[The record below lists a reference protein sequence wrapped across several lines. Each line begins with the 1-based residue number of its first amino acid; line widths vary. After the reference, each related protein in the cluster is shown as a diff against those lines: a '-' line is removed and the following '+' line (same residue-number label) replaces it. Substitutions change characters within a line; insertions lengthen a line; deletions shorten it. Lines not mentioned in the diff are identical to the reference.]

1 MSRVTLD
8 STGVIFTLDD
18 NNKKT
23 PKSKLRSITDFD
35 MKRVVINSKLIP
47 NRQANTGYWTTVG
60 YLEEDNHTVTAID
73 LVIPVVSD
81 MRLRKIQ
88 NPDDKDVFALS
99 GRLDENDEDY
109 GKDIIDFFKRFH
121 ERLCFLFSVH
131 PEFLK
136 GNSKFKKRGISE
148 EDKLRIISEDILPLD
163 KIIYQH
169 LEDKDDP
176 SSDPTGIYTLSLKI
190 EPLNEI
196 KTSNGSYYV
205 GSQFKRHNKLIDHMK
220 FIKKSLS
227 GIISIKL
234 ASYIPIP
241 QTKEKIYPRLAVKL
255 FDILSVKN
263 IESSGEESLM
273 KFVDKKTLGL
283 LNKLKIEDAQNDED
297 DDDDDIDDNEEEDYG
312 EEEPLEEEE
321 Y

>member
-8 STGVIFTLDD
+8 KSGLIFTLEDTT
-18 NNKKT
+18 KKT
-23 PKSKLRSITDFD
+23 PKCKLRSITDFD
-35 MKRVVINSKLIP
+35 MERVVINSKFIP
-47 NRQANTGYWTTVG
+47 NKTANTGWWTTIG
-60 YLEEDNHTVTAID
+60 YLEEDNQSVTSID
-73 LVIPVVSD
+73 LVIPVVTD

-88 NPDDKDVFALS
+88 NPDGTEVFTLS

-109 GKDIIDFFKRFH
+109 GKDVIDFFKRFH
-121 ERLCFLFSVH
+121 KRLCLLFSVH

-136 GNSKFKKRGISE
+136 GNSKLRKKGITE
-148 EDKLRIISEDILPLD
+148 EEKLRIISEDILPSNR
-163 KIIYQH
+163 IIYQH

-190 EPLNEI
+190 EPKRQVTTATGNF
-196 KTSNGSYYV
+196 SF
-205 GSQFKRHNKLIDHMK
+205 GSQFKRHDRLVDHMK

-227 GIISIKL
+227 GIVSIKL
-234 ASYIPIP
+234 ASYISIL
-241 QTKEKIYPRLAVKL
+241 QTKDKVYPQIAVKL
-255 FDILSVKN
+255 FDVVSVKN

-283 LNKLKIEDAQNDED
+283 LNKLKIEDAQND
-297 DDDDDIDDNEEEDYG
+297 DDDDIDDEEDYG
-312 EEEPLEEEE
+312 LEEEE

>member
-8 STGVIFTLDD
+8 KSKLIFTLED

-35 MKRVVINSKLIP
+35 MEKVVINSKLIP
-47 NRQANTGYWTTVG
+47 NKTANTGYWTSIG
-60 YLEEDNHTVTAID
+60 YLEEDNYVTSID

-88 NPDDKDVFALS
+88 NPDNKDVFALS
-99 GRLDENDEDY
+99 GRLDETDEDY

-121 ERLCFLFSVH
+121 ERLCLLFSVH
-131 PEFLK
+131 PEFSK
-136 GNSKFKKRGISE
+136 SNSKFKKKGLTE

-163 KIIYQH
+163 RVIYQH
-169 LEDKDDP
+169 LEDRDDP

-190 EPLNEI
+190 EPLKEI

-205 GSQFKRHNKLIDHMK
+205 GSQFKRHNKLVDHMK
-220 FIKKSLS
+220 FVKKSLS
-227 GIISIKL
+227 GIISVKL

-241 QTKEKIYPRLAVKL
+241 QTKDKIYPQLAVKL
-255 FDILSVKN
+255 FDVVSAKN

-283 LNKLKIEDAQNDED
+283 LNKLRIEDAQNE
-297 DDDDDIDDNEEEDYG
+297 DDDDDIDDEEEDDE

>member
-47 NRQANTGYWTTVG
+47 NRQANTGYWTSIG

-109 GKDIIDFFKRFH
+109 GKDVIDFFKRFH
-121 ERLCFLFSVH
+121 KRLCLLFSVH

-136 GNSKFKKRGISE
+136 GNSKFKKKGLTE

-163 KIIYQH
+163 KVIYQH

-190 EPLNEI
+190 EPLKEI
-196 KTSNGSYYV
+196 KTSNGSSYYV
-205 GSQFKRHNKLIDHMK
+205 GSQFKRHNKLVDHMK
-220 FIKKSLS
+220 FVKKSLY
-227 GIISIKL
+227 GIISVKL

-241 QTKEKIYPRLAVKL
+241 QTKDKIYPQLAVKL
-255 FDILSVKN
+255 FDVVSVKN
-263 IESSGEESLM
+263 IESSGEESLT
-273 KFVDKKTLGL
+273 KFIDKKTLGL
-283 LNKLKIEDAQNDED
+283 LNKLRIEDTQNED
-297 DDDDDIDDNEEEDYG
+297 DDEDIDDEEEDYG

>member
-8 STGVIFTLDD
+8 KTGLIFTLEDTT
-18 NNKKT
+18 KKT

-35 MKRVVINSKLIP
+35 MERVVINSKFIP
-47 NRQANTGYWTTVG
+47 NKTANTGWWTTIG
-60 YLEEDNHTVTAID
+60 YLEEDNVVTSID
-73 LVIPVVSD
+73 LVIPVVTD

-88 NPDDKDVFALS
+88 NPDGTEVFTLS
-99 GRLDENDEDY
+99 GRLDEDDEDY

-121 ERLCFLFSVH
+121 ERICLLFSVH

-136 GNSKFKKRGISE
+136 GNSKLRKKGITE

-190 EPLNEI
+190 EPLKEI

-205 GSQFKRHNKLIDHMK
+205 GSQFKRHDRLIDHMK

-241 QTKEKIYPRLAVKL
+241 QTKEKIYPQIAAKL
-255 FDILSVKN
+255 FDVVSVKN
-263 IESSGEESLM
+263 IEPSGEENLM

-283 LNKLKIEDAQNDED
+283 LNKLKIEDAQNDD
-297 DDDDDIDDNEEEDYG
+297 DDDNEEEDYG
-312 EEEPLEEEE
+312 LEEEE

>member
-8 STGVIFTLDD
+8 KTGLIFTLEDTT
-18 NNKKT
+18 KKT

-35 MKRVVINSKLIP
+35 MERVVINSKFIP
-47 NRQANTGYWTTVG
+47 NKTANTGWWTTIG
-60 YLEEDNHTVTAID
+60 YLEEDNVVTSID
-73 LVIPVVSD
+73 LVIPVVTD

-88 NPDDKDVFALS
+88 NPDGTEVFTLS
-99 GRLDENDEDY
+99 GRLDEDDEDY

-121 ERLCFLFSVH
+121 ERICLLFSVH

-136 GNSKFKKRGISE
+136 GNSKLRKKGITE

-190 EPLNEI
+190 EPLKEI

-205 GSQFKRHNKLIDHMK
+205 GSQFKRHDRLIDHMK

-241 QTKEKIYPRLAVKL
+241 QTKEKIYPQIAAKL
-255 FDILSVKN
+255 FDVVSVKN
-263 IESSGEESLM
+263 IEPSGEENLM

-297 DDDDDIDDNEEEDYG
+297 DIDDEEEVYG
-312 EEEPLEEEE
+312 LEEEE

>member
-8 STGVIFTLDD
+8 KSKLIFTLED

-35 MKRVVINSKLIP
+35 MEKVVINSKLIP
-47 NRQANTGYWTTVG
+47 NKTTNTGYWTSIG
-60 YLEEDNHTVTAID
+60 YLEEDNYVTSID

-88 NPDDKDVFALS
+88 NPDNKDVFALS
-99 GRLDENDEDY
+99 GRLDETDEDY

-121 ERLCFLFSVH
+121 ERLCLLFSVH
-131 PEFLK
+131 PEFSK
-136 GNSKFKKRGISE
+136 SNSKFKKKGLTE

-163 KIIYQH
+163 RVIYQH
-169 LEDKDDP
+169 LEDRDDP

-190 EPLNEI
+190 EPLKEI

-205 GSQFKRHNKLIDHMK
+205 GSQFKRHNKLVDHMK
-220 FIKKSLS
+220 FVKKSLS
-227 GIISIKL
+227 GIISVKL

-241 QTKEKIYPRLAVKL
+241 QTKDKIYPQLAVKL
-255 FDILSVKN
+255 FDVVSAKN

-283 LNKLKIEDAQNDED
+283 LNKLRIEDAQNE
-297 DDDDDIDDNEEEDYG
+297 DDDDDIDDEEEDDE

>member
-8 STGVIFTLDD
+8 KTGLIFTLEDTT
-18 NNKKT
+18 KKT

-35 MKRVVINSKLIP
+35 MERVVINSKFIP
-47 NRQANTGYWTTVG
+47 NKTANTGWWTTIG
-60 YLEEDNHTVTAID
+60 YLEEDNVVTSID
-73 LVIPVVSD
+73 LVIPVVTD

-88 NPDDKDVFALS
+88 NPDGTEVFTLS
-99 GRLDENDEDY
+99 GRLDEDDEDY

-121 ERLCFLFSVH
+121 ERICLLFSVH

-136 GNSKFKKRGISE
+136 GNSKLRKKGITE

-190 EPLNEI
+190 EPLKEI

-205 GSQFKRHNKLIDHMK
+205 GSQFKRHDRLIDHMK

-241 QTKEKIYPRLAVKL
+241 QTKEKIYPQIAVKL
-255 FDILSVKN
+255 FDVVSVKN

-283 LNKLKIEDAQNDED
+283 LNKLKIEDAQNDD
-297 DDDDDIDDNEEEDYG
+297 DDDNEEEDYG
-312 EEEPLEEEE
+312 LEEEE

>member
-8 STGVIFTLDD
+8 KSKLIFTLED

-35 MKRVVINSKLIP
+35 MERVVINSKLIP
-47 NRQANTGYWTTVG
+47 NKTANTGYWTTIG
-60 YLEEDNHTVTAID
+60 YLEEDNYVTSID

-88 NPDDKDVFALS
+88 NPDNKDVFALS
-99 GRLDENDEDY
+99 GRLDETDEDY

-121 ERLCFLFSVH
+121 ERLCLLFSVH
-131 PEFLK
+131 PEFSK
-136 GNSKFKKRGISE
+136 SNSKFKKKGLTE

-163 KIIYQH
+163 KVIYQH

-190 EPLNEI
+190 EPLKEI

-205 GSQFKRHNKLIDHMK
+205 GSQFKRHNKLVDHMK

-227 GIISIKL
+227 GIISVKL

-241 QTKEKIYPRLAVKL
+241 QTKDKIYPQLAVKL
-255 FDILSVKN
+255 FDVVSVKN

-283 LNKLKIEDAQNDED
+283 LNKLKIEDAQSED
-297 DDDDDIDDNEEEDYG
+297 DDDDDNDIDDEEDE

>member
-8 STGVIFTLDD
+8 KTGLIFTLEDTT
-18 NNKKT
+18 KKT

-35 MKRVVINSKLIP
+35 MERVVINSKFIP
-47 NRQANTGYWTTVG
+47 NKTANTGWWTTIG
-60 YLEEDNHTVTAID
+60 YLEEDNVVTSID
-73 LVIPVVSD
+73 LVIPVVTD

-88 NPDDKDVFALS
+88 NPDGTEVFTLS
-99 GRLDENDEDY
+99 GRLDEDDEDY

-121 ERLCFLFSVH
+121 ERICLLFSVH

-136 GNSKFKKRGISE
+136 GNSKLRKKGITE

-190 EPLNEI
+190 EPLKEI

-205 GSQFKRHNKLIDHMK
+205 GSQFKRHDRLIDHMK

-241 QTKEKIYPRLAVKL
+241 QTKEKIYPQIAAKL
-255 FDILSVKN
+255 FDVVSVKN
-263 IESSGEESLM
+263 IEPSGEESLM

-297 DDDDDIDDNEEEDYG
+297 DDDDEEEDYG
-312 EEEPLEEEE
+312 LEEEE

>member
-8 STGVIFTLDD
+8 STGLIFTLEDTT
-18 NNKKT
+18 KKT

-35 MKRVVINSKLIP
+35 MERVVINSKFIP
-47 NRQANTGYWTTVG
+47 NKQASTGYWTSIG
-60 YLEEDNHTVTAID
+60 YLEEDNQSVTSID
-73 LVIPVVSD
+73 LVIPVVTD
-81 MRLRKIQ
+81 MRFRKIQ
-88 NPDDKDVFALS
+88 NPENKDVFALS

-109 GKDIIDFFKRFH
+109 GKDIVDFFKRFH
-121 ERLCFLFSVH
+121 ERICLLFSVH

-136 GNSKFKKRGISE
+136 GNSKLRKKGITE
-148 EDKLRIISEDILPLD
+148 EEKLRIVSEDILPLN
-163 KIIYQH
+163 KVIYQH

-205 GSQFKRHNKLIDHMK
+205 GSQFKRHNKLIDYMK

-241 QTKEKIYPRLAVKL
+241 QTKEKIYPQIAVKL
-255 FDILSVKN
+255 FDIVSVKN

-283 LNKLKIEDAQNDED
+283 LNKLRIEDAQNDED
-297 DDDDDIDDNEEEDYG
+297 DDDDDEDHGDEEHLEEEDY
-312 EEEPLEEEE
+312 
-321 Y
+321 